1 MVMLAPAPVGNRP
14 RPDDDLLEAYFQR
27 AADGALVVNRLRKI
41 VGMNPAASAMTGWNE
56 RDLQSISCRAFGC
69 RDEKGRPTC
78 QESCLA
84 QRCVES
90 GQSDGPRCM
99 RMSRADG
106 QPLTVEAT
114 FVPLNPQDRRT
125 GTCMLILRDI
135 SLLAHLDG
143 QLRQREAEIAEKN
156 VVLKGIAEHLST
168 SWRAA
173 LVEMRAGVD
182 TLMNKHAHTLGDQGA
197 IAASRV
203 AQSAQRIE
211 TTFAQLRAL
220 IHATLH
226 AGR

>member
-1 MVMLAPAPVGNRP
+1 MVAPAPSVGRV
-14 RPDDDLLEAYFQR
+14 RTDDAVLDAFFQR
-27 AADGALVVNRLRKI
+27 AGDGAMVVNRLRK
-41 VGMNPAASAMTGWNE
+41 VVAMNPAASAMTGWNE

-99 RMSRADG
+99 RMARADG
-106 QPLTVEAT
+106 QPMTVEAT

-125 GTCMLILRDI
+125 GTCMVVLRDI

-143 QLRQREAEIAEKN
+143 QLRQREAEIAERN
-156 VVLKGIAEHLST
+156 VVLKGLAEHLST
-168 SWRAA
+168 TWRAA
-173 LVEMRAGVD
+173 LIELRAGVD
-182 TLMNKHAHTLGDQGA
+182 TLMNKHAHALGDQGA
-197 IAASRV
+197 ITASRV
-203 AQSAQRIE
+203 AQSASRVE
-211 TTFAQLRAL
+211 NTFAELRAQ

-226 AGR
+226 GRR